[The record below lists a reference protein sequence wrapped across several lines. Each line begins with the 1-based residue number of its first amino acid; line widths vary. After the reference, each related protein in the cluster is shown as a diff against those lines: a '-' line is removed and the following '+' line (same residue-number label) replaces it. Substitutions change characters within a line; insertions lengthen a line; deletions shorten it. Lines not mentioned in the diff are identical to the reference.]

1 MAKLQAIRGMS
12 DTLPDQSLSW
22 QYLESAF
29 QRIVKR
35 FGYREIRFP
44 IIERTEVFKRS
55 IGEVTDIVEKEMY
68 SFDDR
73 NGENVSLRPEGTAGC
88 VRAANQ
94 HGLLYNQQQRLWY
107 SGPMFRH
114 ERPQKGRYR
123 QFHQFGVE
131 AFGMA
136 GPDIDAEIL
145 QLSASLWKELDLS
158 EYLTLQINNI
168 GNAEDRNRYG
178 IALTEFLK
186 SKAQQLDE
194 DARNRIYTNPMRVLE
209 SKIPEVQQALQ
220 GCPKL
225 QDFVSEASQE
235 HYLALQGLLM
245 RANIPFIENARL
257 VRGLDYYNY
266 CVYEWTTESL
276 GAQGAVCGGGRYDG
290 LVEMLGGKSTL
301 AAGFAIGIERLIL
314 MLDSLGKVPEEVR
327 KSIDI
332 YVLVVGANLAEQA
345 LELVQRIRTEFPQL
359 GVVSHCGGGKYNSQL
374 KRAFNSGARLAVI
387 LEREDTGSNDLK
399 NAKIRR
405 LEDSKESET
414 VEIANILPKLGE
426 FLQNSGS

>member
-44 IIERTEVFKRS
+44 IIERTELFKRS

-73 NGENVSLRPEGTAGC
+73 NGDNVSLRPEGTAGC
-88 VRAANQ
+88 VRATNQ

-168 GNAEDRNRYG
+168 GNAEDRSRYG

-235 HYLALQGLLM
+235 HYLALQSLLT

-290 LVEMLGGKSTL
+290 LVEILGGKPTL
-301 AAGFAIGIERLIL
+301 AAGFAIGIERLVL
-314 MLDSLGKVPEEVR
+314 MLDSLGKIPEEVR
-327 KSIDI
+327 KPIDV

-359 GVVSHCGGGKYNSQL
+359 GIVSHCGGGKYNSQL
-374 KRAFNSGARLAVI
+374 KRAFNSGAQLAVI

>member
-44 IIERTEVFKRS
+44 IIERTELFKRS

-73 NGENVSLRPEGTAGC
+73 NGDNVSLRPEGTAGC

-107 SGPMFRH
+107 AGPMFRH

-168 GNAEDRNRYG
+168 GNAEDRSRYG

-235 HYLALQGLLM
+235 HYLALQSLLT

-290 LVEMLGGKSTL
+290 LVEMLGGKPTL

-314 MLDSLGKVPEEVR
+314 MLDSLGKIPEEVR
-327 KSIDI
+327 KPIDV

>member
-44 IIERTEVFKRS
+44 ILERTEVFKRS

>member
-44 IIERTEVFKRS
+44 IIERTELFKRS

-73 NGENVSLRPEGTAGC
+73 NGDNVSLRPEGTAGC
-88 VRAANQ
+88 VRATNQ

-145 QLSASLWKELDLS
+145 QFSASLWKELDLS

-168 GNAEDRNRYG
+168 GNAEDRSRYG

-186 SKAQQLDE
+186 SKGQQLNE

-290 LVEMLGGKSTL
+290 LVEMLGGKPTT

-314 MLDSLGKVPEEVR
+314 MLDSLGKVPEEIR
-327 KSIDI
+327 KPIDV

-359 GVVSHCGGGKYNSQL
+359 GGVSHCGGGKYNSQL

>member
-168 GNAEDRNRYG
+168 GNAEDRNRYS

-194 DARNRIYTNPMRVLE
+194 DARDRIYTNPMRVLE

-327 KSIDI
+327 KSIDV

>member
-44 IIERTEVFKRS
+44 IIERTELFKRS

-73 NGENVSLRPEGTAGC
+73 NGDNVSLRPEGTAGC

-168 GNAEDRNRYG
+168 GNAEDRSRYG

-290 LVEMLGGKSTL
+290 LVEMLGGKPTL
-301 AAGFAIGIERLIL
+301 AAGFAIGIERLVL
-314 MLDSLGKVPEEVR
+314 MLDSLGKVPEEIR
-327 KSIDI
+327 KPIDV

>member
-44 IIERTEVFKRS
+44 IIERTELFKRS

-73 NGENVSLRPEGTAGC
+73 NGDNVSLRPEGTAGC

-145 QLSASLWKELDLS
+145 QFSASLWKELDLS

-168 GNAEDRNRYG
+168 GNAEDRSRYG

-186 SKAQQLDE
+186 SKGQQLNE

-290 LVEMLGGKSTL
+290 LVEMLGGKPTL

-314 MLDSLGKVPEEVR
+314 MLDSLGKIPEEVR
-327 KSIDI
+327 KPIDV

-414 VEIANILPKLGE
+414 VEIPNILPKLGE

>member
-168 GNAEDRNRYG
+168 GNAEDRNRYS

>member
-29 QRIVKR
+29 QCIVKQ

-44 IIERTEVFKRS
+44 IIERTELFKRS

-73 NGENVSLRPEGTAGC
+73 NGDNVSLRPEGTAGC

-107 SGPMFRH
+107 AGPMFRH

-145 QLSASLWKELDLS
+145 QFSASLWKELDLS
-158 EYLTLQINNI
+158 EYLTLEINNI
-168 GNAEDRNRYG
+168 GNAEDRSRYG

-225 QDFVSEASQE
+225 RDFVSEASQE
-235 HYLALQGLLM
+235 HYLTLQSLLT
-245 RANIPFIENARL
+245 RANISFVENVRL

-290 LVEMLGGKSTL
+290 LVEMLGGKPTL
-301 AAGFAIGIERLIL
+301 AAGFAIGMERLIL
-314 MLDSLGKVPEEVR
+314 MLDSLGKIPEEVR
-327 KSIDI
+327 KPIDV

-387 LEREDTGSNDLK
+387 LEREDTGSDDLQ